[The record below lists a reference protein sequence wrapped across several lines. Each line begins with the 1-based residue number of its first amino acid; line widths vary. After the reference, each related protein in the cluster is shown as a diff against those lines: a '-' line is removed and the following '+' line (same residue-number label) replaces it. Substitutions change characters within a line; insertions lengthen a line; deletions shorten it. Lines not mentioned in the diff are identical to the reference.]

1 MNFEKLKENASVSP
15 FYSFLLFVLSFIIVI
30 AGLNYIWGKPALIWL
45 PLSIW
50 NLLITLG
57 IFLTIMIILVI
68 VARRLL

>member
-1 MNFEKLKENASVSP
+1 MNFGKLKENASVSL

-30 AGLNYIWGKPALIWL
+30 AGLNYIWGRPALVWL
-45 PLSIW
+45 PLQIW
-50 NLLITLG
+50 DLLITLG

>member
-1 MNFEKLKENASVSP
+1 MNLEKLKENASVSL

-30 AGLNYIWGKPALIWL
+30 AGLNYIWGKPALVWL

-57 IFLTIMIILVI
+57 IFLSIMIILVI
-68 VARRLL
+68 VVRRLI

>member
-68 VARRLL
+68 MARRLL

>member
-15 FYSFLLFVLSFIIVI
+15 FYSFLLFILSFIIVI

-57 IFLTIMIILVI
+57 IFLSIMIIIVI
-68 VARRLL
+68 VVRRLL

>member
-30 AGLNYIWGKPALIWL
+30 AGLNYIWGKPALVWL
-45 PLSIW
+45 PLSVW

-57 IFLTIMIILVI
+57 IFLSIMIILVV
-68 VARRLL
+68 VARRLI